1 MWGMNFPGWILYSQK
16 FPRVP
21 MNADYWEK
29 KTIFIRDAAVRMLPL
44 TESEE
49 VDYWRYELKSN
60 RRNSRE
66 IELMTWAANAV
77 TLRGRAHYGRMD
89 EVAEYVF
96 QFNRTAEG
104 KLLKFGAIAFS
115 KSEDRA
121 LARQVI
127 DTFAAKT
134 DRGPVNR

>member
-1 MWGMNFPGWILYSQK
+1 
-16 FPRVP
+16 

-29 KTIFIRDAAVRMLPL
+29 RTALVRDGAVRVLSLSTP
-44 TESEE
+44 EE
-49 VDYWRYELKSN
+49 VDYWRDQLKSN

-66 IELMTWAANAV
+66 IELMTWEKHAS
-77 TLRGRAHYGRMD
+77 TLRGRADYGRID

-96 QFNRTAEG
+96 QFIRTSEG
-104 KLLKFGAIAFS
+104 KFLKFGAVAFS

-127 DTFAAKT
+127 DIFGTK
-134 DRGPVNR
+134 N